1 MLVAPVE
8 ERGRLRLMYRSTL
21 GGGVYDATVANG
33 VVRAVL
39 RSKATVEVAPR
50 GDGTLTWAVRRR
62 RAGADRAAEERR
74 GRRRAARSGAR
85 AVVEREPDRR
95 PVRVRPLHTMAAM
108 RRDHDVVART
118 HDARLALAL
127 EP

>member
-50 GDGTLTWAVRRR
+50 GDGTLTWAS
-62 RAGADRAAEERR
+62 ADGAQVLTAPLFR
-74 GRRRAARSGAR
+74 G
-85 AVVEREPDRR
+85 AVVDEP
-95 PVRVRPLHTMAAM
+95 PGQAP
-108 RRDHDVVART
+108 AR
-118 HDARLALAL
+118 
-127 EP
+127 